1 MLLAPLYSG
10 NKRLNRTRSMSKS
23 LQTAIA
29 LVVFICGS
37 HFVRAQQV
45 RDSFR
50 RVKASVVVVHTN
62 DPKPTNSNRPGNVA
76 DSGLGSGVLI
86 SSDGKILTA
95 AHVVEGEERLLVEF
109 ANNEWV
115 PARVVTSSAIA
126 DVALLQCDRVPK
138 DVTPAKLGDSDKA
151 DAGDDIFIVGSP
163 YGLSYTLTVGRIS
176 ARRPDQSRSGI
187 MSSVEFLQ
195 TDATINPGNSGSPVF
210 NKNEEVIGIVSSI
223 ISETGDFKGVGFAAT
238 VNSARAQLLDGNG
251 KLPGVE
257 GLLVTGAFA
266 RALNIPQP
274 SGFLV
279 TTVAQ
284 GSLAERLRLQGG
296 ELAVVIDNQEVL
308 LGGDIIL
315 EIDGKIV
322 NGNRETYRNILA
334 RLTNSES
341 QVPVRCKVFRSGRVI
356 ELSAK

>member
-1 MLLAPLYSG
+1 MNRPLQIGVAFILLICAS
-10 NKRLNRTRSMSKS
+10 
-23 LQTAIA
+23 Q
-29 LVVFICGS
+29 LVY
-37 HFVRAQQV
+37 AQHM

-50 RVKASVVVVHTN
+50 RVKTSVVVVHSSA
-62 DPKPTNSNRPGNVA
+62 PRPPESNRPGEVA

-95 AHVVEGEERLLVEF
+95 AHVVAGEERVVIEF
-109 ANNEWV
+109 ANEEWV
-115 PARVVTSSAIA
+115 PAQVISVSPIA

-138 DVTPAKLGDSDKA
+138 SAMPAKLGDSDTV
-151 DAGDDIFIVGSP
+151 DTGDDIFIVGAP

-210 NKNEEVIGIVSSI
+210 NKQEEVIGIVSSI
-223 ISETGDFKGVGFAAT
+223 ISKSGEFQGVGFAAT

-251 KLPGVE
+251 KQAGIE
-257 GLLVTGAFA
+257 GLLVVGAFA
-266 RALNIPQP
+266 RTLNIPQP
-274 SGFLV
+274 AGFLV
-279 TTVAQ
+279 TTVAK
-284 GSLAERLRLQGG
+284 GSLAERLGLKGG
-296 ELAVVIDNQEVL
+296 ELAAVIDTQEVL

-315 EIDGKIV
+315 EIDGTV
-322 NGNRETYRNILA
+322 VDGNRETYRTVFA
-334 RLTNSES
+334 RIANSE
-341 QVPVRCKVFRSGRVI
+341 PRALVRCKVLRNGRII